1 VDGETALMVAA
12 VKCNEA
18 CVVRLVEGGA
28 SLGVRVPLHSKL
40 ASTCHTDL
48 MEAVC
53 RGKGARVVRL
63 VEAWKRYLGL
73 VGARELTYMQSV
85 STDQYSMQSV
95 STGDSALHLAA
106 RAGNLGICRALV
118 GVGDASM
125 SLRNAHDS
133 TALKVAEG
141 WGKVEVVAFLKGCVR
156 PKHKRL
162 LRRDAVLG
170 KG

>member
-1 VDGETALMVAA
+1 M
-12 VKCNEA
+12 
-18 CVVRLVEGGA
+18 
-28 SLGVRVPLHSKL
+28 
-40 ASTCHTDL
+40 
-48 MEAVC
+48 
-53 RGKGARVVRL
+53 
-63 VEAWKRYLGL
+63 
-73 VGARELTYMQSV
+73 TYMQSV

-125 SLRNAHDS
+125 SLRNVHDS